1 MIMTYKRLCSLM
13 FTLLCLFKIY
23 EILWYKISDVNVC
36 DKFKILTYAL
46 TYDVMLLV
54 MMKCLL
60 NYDYVKILYFIY
72 YYLTLRY
79 V

>member
-46 TYDVMLLV
+46 SYDEML
-54 MMKCLL
+54 
-60 NYDYVKILYFIY
+60 
-72 YYLTLRY
+72 T
-79 V
+79 